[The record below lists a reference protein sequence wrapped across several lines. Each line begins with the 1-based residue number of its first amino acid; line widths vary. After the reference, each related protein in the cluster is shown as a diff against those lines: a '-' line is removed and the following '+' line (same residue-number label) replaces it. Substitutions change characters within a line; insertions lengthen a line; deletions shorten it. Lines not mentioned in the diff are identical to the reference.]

1 MVVGRSSLRSICF
14 LISFLYDCLKSDK
27 CQFIVFKR
35 HHIMQNIV
43 FYYFDN
49 MYNIVFKKKMLIFA
63 PLEKD

>member
-1 MVVGRSSLRSICF
+1 
-14 LISFLYDCLKSDK
+14 
-27 CQFIVFKR
+27 
-35 HHIMQNIV
+35 MQNIV